1 MLYLAVCFCLIDKLT
16 CLPKSEF
23 FLVETEDSQPMQ
35 ETQDYEDMNTDPG
48 NENLQWIFY
57 KDVIG
62 IVVVLVC

>member
-1 MLYLAVCFCLIDKLT
+1 
-16 CLPKSEF
+16 
-23 FLVETEDSQPMQ
+23 MQ